1 MTLPAWIAPQLATL
15 VAAPPPGDA
24 WVHEIK
30 LDGYRILLRVA
41 RGRVRL
47 LTRNRQDWTERFPA
61 VVEAAARLPVKE
73 ALLDGEIVVFDAAG
87 VSSFQALQQAVGRG
101 AGRSLVYVAFDLLFL
116 DGRDL
121 RPEPLLA
128 RKKELARLLEGRR
141 GALRYSE
148 HFDEPG
154 QKVYERACRMAL
166 EGIVSKRK
174 QAPYTAGRGQAWLKV
189 KCVARQEFVIGGYT
203 DPEGARVEFGS
214 LLLGV
219 HEPDGR
225 LVYAGRVGTGFSRAT
240 LAALG
245 KRLRKLGQRGSPFA
259 ADGPR
264 PPTRGAHWVKPVL
277 VAEVAFT
284 EWTRDG
290 LLRHPA
296 FEGLREDKP
305 AAAVVREGARAP
317 KPAPAKRRIQGG
329 SDARPAPAKR
339 RIQGGSDTEV
349 AVAGVRLTHPERV
362 LYPDQAIT
370 KLALARYY
378 EAVADWIL
386 PHVADRPLSLVRC
399 PEGQPGPC
407 FYQKHAGPGVPKEVK
422 RVRIRESGGGTASY
436 LYLDD
441 LAGVVALTQ
450 IGVLEIHPWGARVAR
465 LDRPD
470 RLVLDLDPAP
480 GLPWTRVVE
489 AAQEIHALLAD
500 LDLVAFVKTTGGK
513 GLHVVVPLQP
523 EAGWDALRALGEGI
537 GAELARRAPD
547 RYTINP
553 LKAAR
558 RGRIF
563 VDYLRNVRG
572 ATAVAAYSTRARPGA
587 PVSTPLGWSELA
599 GKTRPGDFTVETV
612 PKRLASL
619 RRDPWAD
626 FFSVDQA
633 ITSRTAR
640 ALASAG
646 RPAPAPPRR
655 GRARARR
662 ARG

>member
-61 VVEAAARLPVKE
+61 AVEAAARLPVKE

-121 RPEPLLA
+121 RLEPLLA

-264 PPTRGAHWVKPVL
+264 PPMRGAHWVKPVL

-305 AAAVVREGARAP
+305 AAAVVRERARAP

-329 SDARPAPAKR
+329 SDTGA
-339 RIQGGSDTEV
+339 

-450 IGVLEIHPWGARVAR
+450 IGVLEIHTWGAQVAR

-470 RLVLDLDPAP
+470 RLLLDLDPAP

-513 GLHVVVPLQP
+513 GLHVVVPLRP

>member
-61 VVEAAARLPVKE
+61 VAEAAARLPVKE
-73 ALLDGEIVVFDAAG
+73 ALLDGEIVVYDAAG

-101 AGRSLVYVAFDLLFL
+101 AGRSLVYVACDLLFL

-264 PPTRGAHWVKPVL
+264 PPTRGAHWVKPAL

-305 AAAVVREGARAP
+305 AAAVVRERARAP

-329 SDARPAPAKR
+329 SDTGA
-339 RIQGGSDTEV
+339 

-378 EAVADWIL
+378 EAVADWIV

-422 RVRIRESGGGTASY
+422 RVRIRESGGGSASY

-513 GLHVVVPLQP
+513 GLHVVVPLRP

-619 RRDPWAD
+619 CRDPWAD

-655 GRARARR
+655 GRARSRR

>member
-15 VAAPPPGDA
+15 VATPPPGDD

-30 LDGYRILLRVA
+30 LDGYRILLRIA
-41 RGRVRL
+41 GGRARL

-61 VVEAAARLPVKE
+61 VAEAAAALPVKE
-73 ALLDGEIVVFDAAG
+73 ALLDGEIVALDAAG
-87 VSSFQALQQAVGRG
+87 VSSFQALQRAADLGT
-101 AGRSLVYVAFDLLFL
+101 GRSLVYVAFDLLFL

-121 RPEPLLA
+121 RPQPLLA

-141 GALRYSE
+141 GPLRYSE
-148 HFDEPG
+148 HFDAPG
-154 QKVYERACRMAL
+154 REVYARACRMAL

-174 QAPYTAGRGQAWLKV
+174 QAPYTSGRGQAWLKV

-203 DPEGARVEFGS
+203 DPEGARAEFGS

-225 LVYAGRVGTGFSRAT
+225 LLYAGRVGTGFSHAM

-245 KRLRKLGQRGSPFA
+245 KRLRQLGQRESPFA

-264 PPTRGAHWVKPVL
+264 PPMRGAHWVKPVL
-277 VAEVAFT
+277 VGEVAFT

-305 AAAVVREGARAP
+305 AGAVVRERARAP
-317 KPAPAKRRIQGG
+317 RPAPAKRRLQGGSDAKPAPAKRRLQGG
-329 SDARPAPAKR
+329 SAA
-339 RIQGGSDTEV
+339 EV
-349 AVAGVRLTHPERV
+349 AVAGVRLTHPDRV

-378 EAVADWIL
+378 EAVADWIV

-399 PEGQPGPC
+399 PAGQGGQC
-407 FYQKHAGPGVPKEVK
+407 FYQKHAGPGVSSEVK
-422 RVRIRESGGGTASY
+422 RVRLRESGGGTASY
-436 LYLDD
+436 LYVDD
-441 LAGVVALTQ
+441 LPGLVALVQ
-450 IGVLEIHPWGARVAR
+450 IGVLEIHPWGARVGR

-480 GLPWTRVVE
+480 GLPWPAVVE
-489 AAQEIHALLAD
+489 AAREIRGLLAD
-500 LDLVAFVKTTGGK
+500 LDLVGFAKTTGGK
-513 GLHVVVPLQP
+513 GLHVVVPLRP
-523 EAGWDALRALGEGI
+523 AAGWEALRALGEGI

-553 LKAAR
+553 LKAVR

-563 VDYLRNVRG
+563 IDYLRNVRG
-572 ATAVAAYSTRARPGA
+572 ATAVATYSTRARPGA
-587 PVSTPLGWSELA
+587 PVSTPVGWSELA
-599 GKTRPGDFTVETV
+599 GMARPEDFTVQTV
-612 PKRLASL
+612 PERLRSL

-640 ALASAG
+640 ALAS
-646 RPAPAPPRR
+646 RPAR
-655 GRARARR
+655 G
-662 ARG
+662 